1 MTNKPPC
8 GGADYIARTMRS
20 WLLTALTHTRTSRM
34 QSNPLAKSVVLLA
47 AGLWFLPAGAKPK
60 PDIVID
66 DTDVYP
72 ESMSAASDGT
82 LYIGS
87 IKGIVFKAVPGST
100 TAKPWI
106 RPSAENGLLSLL
118 GVLTDE
124 KSHTLWICSSPNS
137 FRNPPVAGVAALMA
151 FDLKTG
157 AQKGVYPFPAPASV
171 CNDITIAQDGAA
183 YASDTPNGRI
193 LKLARG
199 AKQLTVFADDPA
211 LKGIDGIVFDAH
223 GVLYANI
230 VTKNLL
236 VRVTMGKT
244 GAHTIATLT
253 TSAPIAAPDGFRL
266 ISGDKFLLAEGN
278 GGRIDEVTI
287 KGDAAEVRVLKEGL
301 ISPPAVTLVGNTAYA
316 LEGKIGYLFDPKL
329 KGQDP
334 GQFKV
339 YAVPLGR

>member
-1 MTNKPPC
+1 MYRNPFAIT
-8 GGADYIARTMRS
+8 GILLSASLWLHAAD
-20 WLLTALTHTRTSRM
+20 
-34 QSNPLAKSVVLLA
+34 A
-47 AGLWFLPAGAKPK
+47 APK
-60 PDIVID
+60 PDITID
-66 DTDVYP
+66 DTNVYP
-72 ESMSAASDGT
+72 ESMSATSDGT

-87 IKGIVFKAVPGST
+87 IKGIVFRAAAGSS
-100 TAKPWI
+100 TATPWLH
-106 RPSAENGLLSLL
+106 PSAENGILSLL

-124 KSHTLWICSSPNS
+124 KSNTLWLCSSPNA
-137 FRNPPVAGVAALMA
+137 FRNPPVAGVATLMA

-171 CNDITIAQDGAA
+171 CNDITIAKDGAA

-193 LKLARG
+193 LKLTKG
-199 AKQLTVFADDPA
+199 AKELTVFAEDPA

-236 VRVTMGKT
+236 VRVAMSKS
-244 GAHTIATLT
+244 GAGAITTLT

-266 ISGDKFLLAEGN
+266 ISGQTFLLAEGN
-278 GGRIDEVTI
+278 GGRIDRVTI
-287 KGDAAEVRVLKEGL
+287 KGDVADIEVLKEGL

-339 YAVPLGR
+339 YAVPLAIKR